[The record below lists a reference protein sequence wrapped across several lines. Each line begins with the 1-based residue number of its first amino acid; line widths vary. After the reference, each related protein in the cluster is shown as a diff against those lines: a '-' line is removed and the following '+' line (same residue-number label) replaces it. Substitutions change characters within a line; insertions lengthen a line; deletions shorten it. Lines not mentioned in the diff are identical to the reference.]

1 MLEEMNHIP
10 PRLYTAMAVHYYV
23 FQWDTSLRGVES
35 PVPISLVLVRIP
47 SLVTHKIS
55 QPYKYIILY

>member
-10 PRLYTAMAVHYYV
+10 PCLYTAMAVGYYV

-35 PVPISLVLVRIP
+35 PVPISLV
-47 SLVTHKIS
+47 THKIS